1 MMNGYDIQII
11 IYSLS
16 IIAIAWTGGLIP
28 FYLRH
33 KTRII
38 HYFISF
44 GAGVL
49 LGASF
54 LHMIPDATHYIG
66 AKVGLPALLG
76 FLLLYILE
84 KFIMTHPCPAEHC
97 EYHKVGL
104 TAFIGLS
111 LHSLITGLALGAGIM
126 VPRLGFIVFLAVLF
140 HKLPASLSLTSLF
153 IKEHYSTKKLFIYL
167 SSFSI
172 MVPLGTVITYLFLR
186 GNTNY
191 QTIGYLIAFSAGTF
205 LHVAA
210 DDLLPEVHQLSK
222 DRFNRLLAFLLGLV
236 IIWSVTLID

>member
-1 MMNGYDIQII
+1 MNTHLTQLI
-11 IYSLS
+11 IYSVS
-16 IIAIAWTGGLIP
+16 IILIAWLGGLIP
-28 FYLRH
+28 FYFRH
-33 KTRII
+33 NKRLI
-38 HYFISF
+38 HLFISL

-49 LGASF
+49 LGAAF
-54 LHMIPDATHYIG
+54 LHMIPDATEYIG
-66 AKVGLPALLG
+66 PRVGLFALLG
-76 FLLLYILE
+76 FLLLYLLE

-126 VPRLGFIVFLAVLF
+126 VPHLGLIVFIAIIF

-153 IKEHYSTKKLFIYL
+153 IKENYSNKKLFSYL
-167 SSFSI
+167 TGFSL
-172 MVPLGTVITYLFLR
+172 MVPVGAFITYFFFDLS
-186 GNTNY
+186 GNQ

-210 DDLLPEVHQLSK
+210 DDLLPEVHHHSE
-222 DRFNRLLAFLLGLV
+222 DRITRLIVFILGLL
-236 IIWSVTLID
+236 IIWGVKFME